1 MRIPVLSSVR
11 VLDITSGDAAFC
23 GRILG
28 DLGADVIKAEPPGGE
43 EERALP
49 PYAPGGDA
57 PDAAGQQ
64 EVSLSWNFLNLNKR
78 GITLNLGDEYGR
90 RLFSELLGRVD
101 VLIESSPPGAMHP
114 RALDH
119 EQLCSEFPELIVTS
133 ITPFG
138 TSGPYAEFP
147 ATDLISMAM
156 AGYVASNGYPDLP
169 PNRLSV
175 DQAVLLA
182 AAEASTGTLT
192 ALMAREQSGYGQ
204 HVDVAVHDVIV
215 ELFGRAALAKWQA
228 ERTNFARQGDQA
240 MASLGLT
247 GRRSV
252 FRCADGY
259 INFQI
264 LGGVNSKFVQNLAD
278 WMRESGWTSN
288 VTGMDWMAYEYGV
301 LDSDEL
307 VAAEEQF
314 EQFFLTK
321 TSAELLRDS
330 LQHRLMIF
338 PISRPSDIL
347 ALEPLTELGQMP
359 RQPLG
364 RGEDDEGI
372 AAPGRYFFSSLLDWG
387 EGLRAPAPGEH
398 NQDVYGGEIGLT
410 RDELEAARQSGV
422 I

>member
-49 PYAPGGDA
+49 PHAPGGDA

-347 ALEPLTELGQMP
+347 VLEPLTELGQMP